1 MTAGNF
7 SVLNFN
13 KSAQVRTDALTA
25 VAASSMVSLT
35 PDQMKDFRL
44 KLLRHL
50 QKTME
55 LDQVIEIFHHHLQH
69 LFPVSGIEYTHGDKL
84 INIRSGE
91 IAKHRANYLLLMRA
105 VNYGEIT
112 FSRNKRFTEK
122 ELACIE
128 SIMDLIIFPVHNA
141 LKYSDALHAM
151 PIDTTTSTSTSNR
164 VAVALT
170 HRRKMARARAHE
182 EQFVSV
188 VMVDVD
194 YCEG

>member
-7 SVLNFN
+7 SVLNFG
-13 KSAQVRTDALTA
+13 KSPQVRTDAF
-25 VAASSMVSLT
+25 AAISANSMVSLT

-50 QKTME
+50 QKTLE

-84 INIRSGE
+84 INIRYGE
-91 IAKHRANYLLLMRA
+91 IAKHRANYLLLMRT

-112 FSRNKRFTEK
+112 FSRNNRFTEK

-141 LKYSDALHAM
+141 LKYSDALQAS
-151 PIDTTTSTSTSNR
+151 PIDARTSTNNR

-170 HRRKMARARAHE
+170 HRRKMARARDHE
-182 EQFVSV
+182 DQFVSV

-194 YCEG
+194 YCER

>member
-7 SVLNFN
+7 SVLNFG
-13 KSAQVRTDALTA
+13 KSVHERTEALAAVTA
-25 VAASSMVSLT
+25 NAVVSLT

-55 LDQVIEIFHHHLQH
+55 LVQVVEIFHHHLQQ
-69 LFPVSGIEYTHGDKL
+69 LFPVSCIEYTHGDRL
-84 INIRSGE
+84 INIHHGE
-91 IAKHRANYLLLMRA
+91 IAKHRANYLLMMRNI
-105 VNYGEIT
+105 NYGEIT
-112 FSRNKRFTEK
+112 FSRAKRFTEE

-128 SIMDLIIFPVHNA
+128 SVMDLIIFPVHNA
-141 LKYSDALHAM
+141 LKYRDALQAM
-151 PIDTTTSTSTSNR
+151 PIEAPTGRKNH

-170 HRRKMARARAHE
+170 HRRKMVRTRAHE